1 MADDGS
7 AQSSTVWP
15 MPKFHF
21 EVKWDGG
28 AGASMVASFQEITGL
43 DIEAQIIEYR
53 AGNSPVF
60 STIKMPGIIKSGN
73 VTLKKGIFVKDNNF
87 YDWFSKIK
95 MNTIARTAVTIN
107 LLDESGSPAMTWK
120 LKNAW
125 PTKVS
130 GTDLKSDGN
139 EVAVETI
146 ELAHEGLEV
155 SV

>member
-139 EVAVETI
+139 EVAIETI

-155 SV
+155 AV

>member
-139 EVAVETI
+139 EVAIETI

>member
-1 MADDGS
+1 
-7 AQSSTVWP
+7 
-15 MPKFHF
+15 
-21 EVKWDGG
+21 
-28 AGASMVASFQEITGL
+28 
-43 DIEAQIIEYR
+43 
-53 AGNSPVF
+53 
-60 STIKMPGIIKSGN
+60 
-73 VTLKKGIFVKDNNF
+73 
-87 YDWFSKIK
+87 

-125 PTKVS
+125 PTKIS

>member
-7 AQSSTVWP
+7 AQSDTVWP

-28 AGASMVASFQEITGL
+28 AGADMVSAFQEVSGL
-43 DIEAQIIEYR
+43 DSESQPIEYR

-60 STIKMPGIIKSGN
+60 STIKMPGLIKSGN
-73 VTLKKGIFVKDNNF
+73 VTLKKGIFKNDNKF
-87 YDWFSKIK
+87 FAWYSTIK

-107 LLDESGSPAMTWK
+107 LLDESGAPVMSWK

-125 PTKVS
+125 PTKVT
-130 GTDLKSDGN
+130 GTDLKSDSN

-146 ELAHEGLEV
+146 ELAHEGLEI

>member
-7 AQSSTVWP
+7 AQSNTVWP

>member
-7 AQSSTVWP
+7 AQSNTVWP

-139 EVAVETI
+139 EVAIETI

>member
-7 AQSSTVWP
+7 AQSNTVWP

-28 AGASMVASFQEITGL
+28 AGAGMVASFQEITGL

-139 EVAVETI
+139 EVAVETV